1 MIYKNNAVVRIMLIL
16 LLLITGLFF
25 VEAQTGCSNN
35 ASQTGE
41 IDAVEA
47 VEGPGPSLN
56 PAPPTNVIATPGNGQ
71 VTISWDLVSNATS
84 YNIYTGIS
92 GGGALIQ
99 ANVTPSYVNTELT
112 NGAQYFYQ
120 VTAVN
125 AAGESERSVEVSAI
139 PTAGSG
145 SGGVGEGERAVPD
158 ITPPTVTLVSP
169 AHEASNVDVWSNIVV
184 EFSEPMKRETINADT
199 LEIIPLPGVSVTR
212 VDFADAEGGGL
223 LVTFTLSNRLDYG
236 REHTIQISDSAQDLA
251 GLSLAEPRQFGFT
264 TGMRQWRE
272 TTVLNTIEGGSL
284 TEPHVAIDNNSNVL
298 TTWIR
303 KADVAGEDLLSSYY
317 SNSNRAWNDPAAI
330 DQGNNSLD
338 ALDMVMNN
346 NGDAVAVWRSIV
358 ADVGPPSIAT
368 NSFSRDA
375 GMSWGL
381 EGVLQAASDHPI
393 FSPKVQIQPNSNAAA
408 SVRVNDQKISL
419 STRPADGAWS
429 PNPSIGPSE
438 GENRSVDIDLD
449 NLGRRAITWVDNGK
463 IMAKFDV
470 NLDESIY
477 SLGTNQNP
485 QIAYLNDEAMQIIV
499 WEKTAKDAPDDP
511 EESIGILSR
520 VYNGGW
526 LDTEALDV
534 GSNPHMSTSLSGDV
548 VVLYVNE
555 ANQIYSR
562 THSHIRTN
570 PLGDP
575 RFFQYGS
582 RVDVGEGFSSNP
594 RVAIN
599 STGTL
604 GIAAWVQN
612 ENLSATNYI
621 GSGLWSAAV
630 SIIDTGVNPVDV
642 APQIAINSNGDAA
655 LIWQKGGSI
664 YVKLY
669 R

>member
-1 MIYKNNAVVRIMLIL
+1 MLIWL
-16 LLLITGLFF
+16 YVQERNFK
-25 VEAQTGCSNN
+25 
-35 ASQTGE
+35 
-41 IDAVEA
+41 
-47 VEGPGPSLN
+47 
-56 PAPPTNVIATPGNGQ
+56 
-71 VTISWDLVSNATS
+71 
-84 YNIYTGIS
+84 
-92 GGGALIQ
+92 GALIQ

-125 AAGESERSVEVSAI
+125 AAGESERSVEVSAT
-139 PTAGSG
+139 PSVERGPDG
-145 SGGVGEGERAVPD
+145 SGGAVGEEGLPAAD

-169 AHEASNVDVWSNIVV
+169 ANGSDNVDVWSNIVV

-236 REHTIQISDSAQDLA
+236 RMHTIQISDSAQDLA

-338 ALDMVMNN
+338 AIDLVMNN

-358 ADVGPPSIAT
+358 AGTGPSVAT
-368 NSFSRDA
+368 NSFSRDS
-375 GMSWGL
+375 MNWGL
-381 EGVLQAASDHPI
+381 ENILERASAAVKL
-393 FSPKVQIQPNSNAAA
+393 SPKVSMRADSIEATTVWILDVEKIRRSDR
-408 SVRVNDQKISL
+408 SVGGVWGEVYSMDTGVR
-419 STRPADGAWS
+419 R
-429 PNPSIGPSE
+429 E
-438 GENRSVDIDLD
+438 ENRSVDIDLD

-470 NLDESIY
+470 NPDKSIY

-499 WEKTAKDAPDDP
+499 WEKIAKDAPDDP

-612 ENLSATNYI
+612 GNLSATNDI